1 MSNEVQMRTSIEQT
15 QFELIPFEQQP
26 TPRLWMKEM
35 TIHRHENGNEQ
46 NMSNEVQIRTPIE
59 PTPFEPIPFEQQS
72 TRKRKSDEKLDS
84 EILSH
89 EIDSSKQKTIRNL
102 RPKRC
107 RQ

>member
-1 MSNEVQMRTSIEQT
+1 
-15 QFELIPFEQQP
+15 
-26 TPRLWMKEM
+26 
-35 TIHRHENGNEQ
+35 HENGNEQ